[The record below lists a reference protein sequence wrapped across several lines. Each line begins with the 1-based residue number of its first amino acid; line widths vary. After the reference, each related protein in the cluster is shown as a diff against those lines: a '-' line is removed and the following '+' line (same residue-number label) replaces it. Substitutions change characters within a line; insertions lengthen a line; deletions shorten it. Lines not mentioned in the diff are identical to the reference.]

1 MEFSFPT
8 ETGEQLAFA
17 GASLAALLGFFI
29 MFAPGLTLRFF
40 GLSLRDDRRE
50 GLALL
55 RFLGG
60 MMLGLGLSAIL
71 LAQIFIY
78 MAIGATFGIGFFG
91 LVLSL
96 LQDRGATL
104 RNILFLVVVLVLV
117 ALPLTYV
124 LGLV

>member
-1 MEFSFPT
+1 M
-8 ETGEQLAFA
+8 
-17 GASLAALLGFFI
+17 
-29 MFAPGLTLRFF
+29 RFF

-104 RNILFLVVVLVLV
+104 RNILFLVVVAVLV

-124 LGLV
+124 FGLV